1 MSDTLVRIKR
11 AVLAGCYAFSEKA
24 SLEMEVDCLSKRLHI
39 TTCPTCGSD
48 RIQVVVRNL
57 ERKYQGRVYMVPDV
71 TFYECPVC
79 GEKVF
84 DREAMLKIEAYSPAY
99 RTERERVSA

>member
-1 MSDTLVRIKR
+1 MSKH
-11 AVLAGCYAFSEKA
+11 
-24 SLEMEVDCLSKRLHI
+24 LHI

-48 RIQVVVRNL
+48 RIQVVVRDL

-99 RTERERVSA
+99 RTERERVGA